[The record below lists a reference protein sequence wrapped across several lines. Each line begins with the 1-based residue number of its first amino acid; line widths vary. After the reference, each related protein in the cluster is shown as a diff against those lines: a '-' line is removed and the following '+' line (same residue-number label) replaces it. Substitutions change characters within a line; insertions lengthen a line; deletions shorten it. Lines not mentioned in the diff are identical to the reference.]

1 MQPDQATEGEYRVI
15 THPRPGT
22 DHYNS
27 VSFYSDPN
35 YSFTNSINGFDAG
48 QRKMYLALL
57 LGTLAGFSGMAA
69 KLGAVGLTSL
79 VPWLT
84 ADARLFLLFHTLL

>member
-1 MQPDQATEGEYRVI
+1 MGPTPVNEKCIQP
-15 THPRPGT
+15 
-22 DHYNS
+22 
-27 VSFYSDPN
+27 
-35 YSFTNSINGFDAG
+35 
-48 QRKMYLALL
+48 LL

-69 KLGAVGLTSL
+69 KLAAVGLTSI